1 MNAFC
6 ASENFDAFIVFLSS
20 QPGNQTRKT
29 LAKNGPFWWEQI
41 MCLSQIR
48 SAWLGTA
55 NRAMKLV
62 HVGPAQPDQV
72 VAP

>member
-1 MNAFC
+1 MHAPATMLNNSALDR
-6 ASENFDAFIVFLSS
+6 AV
-20 QPGNQTRKT
+20 RKNVMRVVPL
-29 LAKNGPFWWEQI
+29 LAIAYFFNYI
-41 MCLSQIR
+41 DLCLSQIR

>member
-1 MNAFC
+1 MERSAVPPDSRPEASGFPNALG
-6 ASENFDAFIVFLSS
+6 AFQAFGDMWARGS
-20 QPGNQTRKT
+20 QV
-29 LAKNGPFWWEQI
+29 
-41 MCLSQIR
+41 CLSQIR